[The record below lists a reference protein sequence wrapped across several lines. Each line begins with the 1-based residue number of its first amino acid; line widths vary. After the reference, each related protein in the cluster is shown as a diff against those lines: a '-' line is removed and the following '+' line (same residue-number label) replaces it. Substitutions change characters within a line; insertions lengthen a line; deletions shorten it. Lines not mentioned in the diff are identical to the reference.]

1 MDQLLLNLFTHPRVK
16 ISRGIQRYPEAGR
29 AKSITPFYAARSE
42 RSASSKH
49 AGTFLQAVPFL
60 APADM
65 S

>member
-1 MDQLLLNLFTHPRVK
+1 MNQLLLNLFTHHRVK
-16 ISRGIQRYPEAGR
+16 IQRYPEAGR
-29 AKSITPFYAARSE
+29 SKCITPFYAARSE

-49 AGTFLQAVPFL
+49 VGTFLQAVPFL